1 MEKKIR
7 IFLNENLNEQ
17 SEIILSKDQSHYLS
31 SVMRLKEGQKVL
43 FFNGNDG
50 EFYGIINSIVK
61 KKQQLKFYQKKEK

>member
-7 IFLNENLNEQ
+7 IFLNKNLNEQ
-17 SEIILSKDQSHYLS
+17 SEIILSKDQSHYLL
-31 SVMRLKEGQKVL
+31 SVMRLKVGQKVL

-50 EFYGIINSIVK
+50 EFDGIINSIEK

>member
-31 SVMRLKEGQKVL
+31 SVMRLKV
-43 FFNGNDG
+43 
-50 EFYGIINSIVK
+50 
-61 KKQQLKFYQKKEK
+61 